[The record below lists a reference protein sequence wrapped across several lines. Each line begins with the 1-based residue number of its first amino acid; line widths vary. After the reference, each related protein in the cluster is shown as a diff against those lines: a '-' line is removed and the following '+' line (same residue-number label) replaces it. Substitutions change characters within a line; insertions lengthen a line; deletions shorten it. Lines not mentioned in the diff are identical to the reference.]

1 MHVILKKNS
10 DHAVFL
16 PRVGDF
22 GGPALGG
29 GLTFLFRTFSKP
41 LLGDGLSFSFKLVA
55 NLVLGG
61 GVLLV
66 RADRAEP
73 DF

>member
-1 MHVILKKNS
+1 M
-10 DHAVFL
+10 FL

-22 GGPALGG
+22 GSLALGG

-41 LLGDGLSFSFKLVA
+41 LLEDGLSSSFKLVV

>member
-1 MHVILKKNS
+1 M
-10 DHAVFL
+10 A
-16 PRVGDF
+16 
-22 GGPALGG
+22 ALH
-29 GLTFLFRTFSKP
+29 LEVVCLSFCKHLSKP
-41 LLGDGLSFSFKLVA
+41 LLGDGLSFSLKLVA

-73 DF
+73 DLRVGKESFMMIFCQHRVKLIS